1 MFDQQDF
8 LPCRTLMRDGDDM
21 PTVFL
26 DFDGTVSCAD
36 VVDAILEQYASPEW
50 LRVEEEWRGGRVGS
64 RECLRQQ
71 MALVRATP
79 AAIDATIDGIGIDPG
94 FGALLESCAAG
105 GVPIHIVSDGFD
117 YCIRRLLSRVPA
129 TLRPAL
135 HTVEVRASHLEPAA
149 HKAWWTAFPFPE
161 EPCIH
166 GCATCKPAVMQALTP
181 VGGTTVFVGD
191 GLSDRYAAAAADLV
205 FAKDKLASYCIQ
217 QGIVHVSFTSLADVA
232 ADLNER
238 FRSRVPFRRP
248 RAARV
253 GA

>member
-1 MFDQQDF
+1 
-8 LPCRTLMRDGDDM
+8 MRNGDDI

-36 VVDAILEQYASPEW
+36 IVDAILEQYASPDW
-50 LRVEEEWRGGRVGS
+50 LCVEEEWRAGRVGS

-79 AAIDATIDGIGIDPG
+79 AAMNAIIDGIGIDPG

-105 GVPIHIVSDGFD
+105 AVPIHIISDGFD
-117 YCIRRLLSRVPA
+117 YCIRRLLSRAPA
-129 TLRPAL
+129 TIRSAL

-149 HKAWWTAFPFPE
+149 GRKWRTAFPFPE

-181 VGGTTVFVGD
+181 VGGSSVFVGD

-205 FAKDKLASYCIQ
+205 FAKDNLALYCVQ